1 MTTPNL
7 ELPEFGAAGVPS
19 GTDLTLGM
27 RRLDAIVQL
36 AVIAIQAVPPAD
48 PALGDRYII
57 ATGASGAWAGR
68 VHHLAF
74 WNQGVWAFFV
84 PRQGW
89 TAIIDG
95 EIWIFDETIP
105 DWLLLGPFT
114 PGIPALDEVTDPDL
128 SDLMLVAYDTGTAE
142 YVRVAADAVGGSVAS
157 SGINLAMFHPG
168 VPTTSKLMFQF
179 TVPDNWSVP
188 GNLLGSVGHI
198 GTNPTASFTMNVA
211 VNGSNV
217 GTIVV
222 STVGVFTFTTTSG
235 NPVAL
240 VAGDKITITAPA
252 STDATAA
259 DISATLLVFSE
270 IVGSGNPNRISHGF
284 FFPGTPI
291 ANQLIAKTV
300 IARSIIFPANFS
312 TSYGD
317 VGTNPT
323 ATFTITVALQGAVIG
338 TITISTGGVFTFA
351 TTGGVQIIADA
362 GDVLELE
369 AQTPADATV
378 ANISATLVGEI

>member
-1 MTTPNL
+1 
-7 ELPEFGAAGVPS
+7 
-19 GTDLTLGM
+19 
-27 RRLDAIVQL
+27 VQL
-36 AVIAIQAVPPAD
+36 AVIAIQSTPPVA
-48 PALGDRYII
+48 PLLGDRYIVD
-57 ATGASGAWAGR
+57 ASGTDDWDGHDR
-68 VHHLAF
+68 HVAF
-74 WNQGVWAFFV
+74 WSQDGWVFFI
-84 PRQGW
+84 PRPGW
-89 TAIIDG
+89 MSIIDG
-95 EIWIFDETIP
+95 EVWIFDETIP
-105 DWLLLGPFT
+105 DWVLLGPFT

-128 SDLMLVAYDTGTAE
+128 SDLMLVAYDTNAGD
-142 YVRVAADAVGGSVAS
+142 YVRVAADAVGGVAS
-157 SGINLAMFHPG
+157 SGINLALFHPG
-168 VPTTSKLMFQF
+168 VPTSSKLMFQF

-188 GNLLGSVGHI
+188 GNLVGSVGHI
-198 GTNPTASFTMNVA
+198 GTNPTASFTMNVV

-222 STVGVFTFTTTSG
+222 STAGVFSFTTTGG

-240 VAGDKITITAPA
+240 LAGDKITITAPA

-284 FFPGTPI
+284 FFPGTPT

-300 IARSIIFPANFS
+300 IARTITFPANFS
-312 TSYGD
+312 TSFGD

-323 ATFTITVALQGAVIG
+323 GAFTITVALQGAVIG
-338 TITISTGGVFTFA
+338 TITVSTGGIFTFA
-351 TTGGVQIIADA
+351 TTGGVEIIADA

-378 ANISATLVGEI
+378 ANISVTLVGEI